1 MSTEDLLFHK
11 EHGWVRA
18 ADSVAVVGISD
29 YAQDMLGDI
38 VYLDIPDI
46 GEDVVA
52 GDVIGEVE
60 SVKST
65 SDLYAPVS
73 GKIIAINEKPV
84 DAPEV
89 INRDPYGDG
98 WMYKV
103 ELSDPAELDA
113 LMSDIEY
120 ADYVKGL

>member
-11 EHGWVRA
+11 EHSWVRVA
-18 ADSVAVVGISD
+18 NSTAVVGISD

-38 VYLDIPDI
+38 VYLDIPDA
-46 GEDVVA
+46 GEMVSA
-52 GDVIGEVE
+52 GDVIGEIE

-73 GKIIAINEKPV
+73 GEIIATNEKPV
-84 DAPEV
+84 DTPEV
-89 INRDPYGDG
+89 INGDPYGDG

-103 ELSDPAELDA
+103 ELSDSTELDA
-113 LMSDIEY
+113 LMSEAEY
-120 ADYVKGL
+120 AVYVKGL

>member
-1 MSTEDLLFHK
+1 MSTENLLLHK

-18 ADSVAVVGISD
+18 AESVAVVGISD

-38 VYLDIPDI
+38 VYLDIPDA
-46 GEDVVA
+46 GEVVAA
-52 GDVIGEVE
+52 GDVIGEIE

-73 GKIIAINEKPV
+73 GKIIETNDKPV
-84 DAPEV
+84 DRPEV
-89 INRDPYGDG
+89 INGDPYGDG

-103 ELSDPAELDA
+103 ELSDSAELDA
-113 LMSDIEY
+113 LMSETEY
-120 ADYVKGL
+120 AEYVKGL